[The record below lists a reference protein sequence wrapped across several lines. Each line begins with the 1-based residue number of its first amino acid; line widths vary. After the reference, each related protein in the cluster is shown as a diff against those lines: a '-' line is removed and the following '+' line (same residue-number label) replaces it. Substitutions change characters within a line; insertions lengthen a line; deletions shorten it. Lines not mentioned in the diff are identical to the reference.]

1 MKFGD
6 KLLCSQHPPWS
17 DHYIDYI
24 RLKQLLQTLFESA
37 DDDVENGSHYG
48 RAEGEAGGDNNDD
61 RQPLLP
67 PPSFSGNDNI
77 KNNSS
82 VGGTK
87 VYDAPALHYGSTTFS
102 NITTD
107 TATPTSICTS
117 NNTTTNT
124 NIHRTTSVSS
134 TQSFELELKYE
145 IQKALLFLLRT
156 LGELSTDLS
165 VLLKRH
171 HALEVEVQ
179 HFLTTMR
186 FGDDAAAAGVG
197 FANGGSGGGDARQH
211 HQLKTHLLQD
221 IENLRLDFI
230 VRIGSTLL
238 LLLEF
243 VELNI
248 EAIVKIVKKH
258 DKFLS
263 KWEKTEG
270 TQQKA
275 KTMSTKMTRKKNC
288 TRLRRQYLPRF
299 AVYSSDPNVRC
310 LFLAAADA
318 GDCSGSS
325 KAGISSSTSLQLST
339 AMRKESGNFGG
350 WDVMQWN
357 LEVALRE
364 LFEWEQEVRGGGKM
378 LSDASFGGN
387 GSSRDERPMPPRP
400 SSATARSYSVSTL
413 NGPKAEVGTRH
424 RNRPSA
430 IENFLTRSTTPLN
443 VNSNVLSSL
452 RSGSSAV
459 LSSLKLTPSH
469 ANLAVDNMTSTF
481 FEPMLYRIQSHR
493 HRIGQMHDRY
503 TRMVYAHEMLY
514 LIGDTKQIQRDDANF
529 LLRGQEEFGSV
540 EKLENIRRQSIGGDL
555 DGKRWMEEGYM
566 TTTTTSISRFSKL
579 LNLASASL
587 YMCNYNI
594 VAPTSGLYAKMLGFD
609 PACAGIIIGMT
620 PMAVIVSCVLY
631 SWWSSYSYKRAIIFA
646 SFSCIVGNLVYALA
660 LPCKSMKMVLIGRL
674 LTGFGSARVI
684 NRRYIGKMI
693 SVSMQFVPQS

>member
-17 DHYIDYI
+17 ENYIDYI
-24 RLKQLLQTLFESA
+24 RLKQLLHTLFEESSSP
-37 DDDVENGSHYG
+37 DDVDNDEEGGEGGSSRHTTFG
-48 RAEGEAGGDNNDD
+48 QEFGEEGPAGSESDKSD
-61 RQPLLP
+61 RHPLLHH
-67 PPSFSGNDNI
+67 PSVSNGNYNTIKTDSGNCSDAGNSRYGSITMSNIPTIQNNNNIHHSSSSLNI
-77 KNNSS
+77 KSR
-82 VGGTK
+82 
-87 VYDAPALHYGSTTFS
+87 P
-102 NITTD
+102 
-107 TATPTSICTS
+107 
-117 NNTTTNT
+117 
-124 NIHRTTSVSS
+124 TSVSS
-134 TQSFELELKYE
+134 THSFEVELKYE
-145 IQKALLFLLRT
+145 IQKSLLFLLKT

-165 VLLKRH
+165 CLLKRH
-171 HALEVEVQ
+171 RDLVFLVEQ
-179 HFLTTMR
+179 
-186 FGDDAAAAGVG
+186 
-197 FANGGSGGGDARQH
+197 QH
-211 HQLKTHLLQD
+211 HQQQQQSSYSSEMIASSTSSSCTTKTHLLQD
-221 IENLRLDFI
+221 IENLRWEFI

-238 LLLEF
+238 LLLEY

-258 DKFLS
+258 DKCLS
-263 KWEKTEG
+263 KWERKIKNKSEECKMMIKT
-270 TQQKA
+270 
-275 KTMSTKMTRKKNC
+275 KNC

-318 GDCSGSS
+318 GDVSGSN
-325 KAGISSSTSLQLST
+325 KAGIST
-339 AMRKESGNFGG
+339 RKESGNFGG

-364 LFEWEQEVRGGGKM
+364 LFELEQQLRNGGGSSM
-378 LSDASFGGN
+378 SSTMANVGFGGN
-387 GSSRDERPMPPRP
+387 GIRQTERPMPPRP
-400 SSATARSYSVSTL
+400 ATATARSQSVFTL
-413 NGPKAEVGTRH
+413 NGSITADDSTPRH
-424 RNRPSA
+424 RSRPSSA
-430 IENFLTRSTTPLN
+430 VDNFLTRSTTFLN

-452 RSGSSAV
+452 KSGSSAF
-459 LSSLKLTPSH
+459 LSSLKLSPSN
-469 ANLAVDNMTSTF
+469 ANMAIGRTTTSF

-514 LIGDTKQIQRDDANF
+514 LIGDTKQIQRDDDKYI
-529 LLRGQEEFGSV
+529 LRGQEDFGSV

-555 DGKRWMEEGYM
+555 DGKKWMEEGGM
-566 TTTTTSISRFSKL
+566 TNKTTTVSKFSKL

-660 LPCKSMKMVLIGRL
+660 LPCKSMKMVLIGRV

-684 NRRYIGKMI
+684 NRRYIGEM
-693 SVSMQFVPQS
+693 